1 MSNEWIIFYFY
12 FNSLIEVINILL
24 PSRSK
29 ITVRGASRR
38 EIIFSSRIR
47 EASRREGAFA
57 ERLSST
63 RYANAEKAHS
73 RSVCLRHATRTQR
86 RRKIIGN
93 LRPGRE

>member
-38 EIIFSSRIR
+38 EIIFSSRKGAKAQR
-47 EASRREGAFA
+47 RVRVASRRE
-57 ERLSST
+57 
-63 RYANAEKAHS
+63 
-73 RSVCLRHATRTQR
+73 R
-86 RRKIIGN
+86 REEGK
-93 LRPGRE
+93 L